1 MIVAGLATGEILLL
15 ATVLCVVLFTIGIP
29 IYLVFGFWGLI
40 FHATS
45 ESFPISNI
53 ALEHYDVLQTF
64 PFTAIPLFILV
75 GDLIYESGIA
85 KEVVDF
91 TKETIGWWPGS
102 TGNTAIGT
110 ASIFSAITGSN
121 AATTASVGNALYPK
135 MQEEGYKNTYA
146 AGTIAAGGVLGAI
159 IPPSILLI
167 IYGVAFGV
175 SIVDLFQAGI
185 APGIAMLVVLIGIN
199 TYYSKKNS
207 YGSQT
212 SLGIDPMKV
221 LKTGWRAKIGI
232 GTIVILLGGIFAGIF
247 TPTES
252 AAVAVIYILALSIGT
267 GRISS
272 WEEILRASFSSLL
285 LLGVIIPM
293 VVTSVLIQQSM
304 SNLGLQTE
312 IANAVIGLQNE
323 LLILVAILAII
334 WMAGTVMDATPNLL
348 LTAPMLAPAAA
359 EIGWGPIVWGM
370 IFMMGDSVGFITPP
384 YGLNLYIISGIAE
397 IDYIRV
403 ARAVVPY
410 LLGLVAVWIG
420 YAVIHLYII

>member
-1 MIVAGLATGEILLL
+1 MILAALSVGEILIL
-15 ATVLCVVLFTIGIP
+15 ATVACVVLFAIGIP
-29 IYLVFGFWGLI
+29 IYLVFGFWGLVY
-40 FHATS
+40 HATS
-45 ESFPISNI
+45 ASFPISNI

-85 KEVVDF
+85 EEVVDF

-121 AATTASVGNALYPK
+121 AATTASVGNALYPQ
-135 MQEEGYKNTYA
+135 MNEEGYESTYA

-167 IYGVAFGV
+167 IYGVTFGV
-175 SIVDLFQAGI
+175 SIVDLFEAGI
-185 APGIAMLVVLIGIN
+185 APGIGMLIVLIGIN
-199 TYYSKKNS
+199 TYYSKKNG

-212 SLGIDPMKV
+212 NLGIDLAGV
-221 LKTGWRAKIGI
+221 LRAGWRAKIGI
-232 GTIVILLGGIFAGIF
+232 GTIVILLGGIFLGIF

-252 AAVAVIYILALSIGT
+252 AAVAVIYILVMSIGT

-272 WEEILRASFSSLL
+272 FEAILRASFSSLL

-304 SNLGLQTE
+304 SNIGLQTT
-312 IANAVIGLQNE
+312 ISNAVIGLQNE
-323 LLILVAILAII
+323 FLILFAVLAII
-334 WMAGTVMDATPNLL
+334 WIAGTVMDATPNLL

-359 EIGWGPIVWGM
+359 DIGLGPIVWGM
-370 IFMMGDSVGFITPP
+370 VFMMGDSVGFITPP

-410 LLGLVAVWIG
+410 LLGLVGVWIG
-420 YAVIHLYII
+420 YAVVHLYI